1 MRKLF
6 RRECLGRS
14 KDHVAGSVDDHVKP
28 VIRRDDLFERSRSQA
43 PTNALIVATANKL
56 ARIVWA
62 VLSSGEDY
70 RAATSSVAV

>member
-28 VIRRDDLFERSRSQA
+28 VIRHDDLFERSPKPGPEERANRGYRQQA
-43 PTNALIVATANKL
+43 G
-56 ARIVWA
+56 
-62 VLSSGEDY
+62 SY
-70 RAATSSVAV
+70 RLGGTVEW